1 MIWLAVV
8 ALLIAAVTAWYLAR
22 PLARGIVT
30 DDRERRNQLQQLRD
44 RLLVQLDELDV
55 EEGDRNID
63 TAVLSD
69 ERNRLEAELAAVL
82 HELETPKEKKKK
94 KQAKAESRRA
104 WAIALAVFGIVLPLS
119 AAGLY
124 ALYQRPVLAYLSNPE
139 APADASVP
147 PMVMEMIVRLENR
160 LAEQPDD
167 ADGWFRLARA
177 YAVLGRADAAS
188 AAYAQAYKLTPDNPE
203 LVAEYAT
210 FLYEG
215 DPQNTGGQVFGLF
228 SRLHKLDPE
237 NRDALWFLGFAA
249 YQKGDHKQALSYW
262 DRLLKSL
269 PADSPEAEH
278 MRAIISKTRGKLA
291 GKRS

>member
-8 ALLIAAVTAWYLAR
+8 ALVIAAATAWYLAR
-22 PLARGIVT
+22 PLARVVVM

-63 TAVLSD
+63 TTVLTD

-82 HELETPKEKKKK
+82 RELETPMEGRKKKK
-94 KQAKAESRRA
+94 AVAASRRG
-104 WAIALAVFGIVLPLS
+104 WVVALVMFGLVLPLS

-124 ALYQRPVLAYLSNPE
+124 ALYQRPILAFLANPE
-139 APADASVP
+139 AVANPSMP
-147 PMVMEMIVRLENR
+147 PDVMKMVARLEDR
-160 LAEQPDD
+160 LAGQPDD
-167 ADGWFRLARA
+167 ADGWHRLGRA
-177 YAVLGRADAAS
+177 YAVLGQGEAAS
-188 AAYAQAYKLTPDNPE
+188 AAYARAYKLAPDNPE
-203 LVAEYAT
+203 LVAEYAA
-210 FLYEG
+210 FLYES

-228 SRLHKLDPE
+228 SRLHQLDPE

-249 YQKGDHKQALSYW
+249 YQKGDHKQALGYW

-269 PADSPEAEH
+269 PAESPEAEH
-278 MRAIISKTRGKLA
+278 MRAIIAKTRQQLGK
-291 GKRS
+291 K

>member
-8 ALLIAAVTAWYLAR
+8 ALLIASATAWYLAR
-22 PLARGIVT
+22 PLAHAVVT
-30 DDRERRNQLQQLRD
+30 DDRERQHQLQQLRD

-63 TAVLSD
+63 TAILAD
-69 ERNRLEAELAAVL
+69 ERTRLEAELARVL
-82 HELETPKEKKKK
+82 RELEAPKSKSRKKKA
-94 KQAKAESRRA
+94 QQESRRA

-139 APADASVP
+139 TPADTSVP
-147 PMVMEMIVRLENR
+147 PMVMEMIARLEER
-160 LAEQPDD
+160 LSGQPDD
-167 ADGWFRLARA
+167 ADGWFRLGRA
-177 YAVLGRADAAS
+177 YAVLGRVEAAS
-188 AAYAQAYKLTPDNPE
+188 AAYARAYKLTPDNPE

-215 DPQNTGGQVFGLF
+215 DPQNTVGQVFGLF

-237 NRDALWFLGFAA
+237 NRNALWFLGFAA
-249 YQKGDHKQALSYW
+249 YQKGDHQQALGYW

-278 MRAIISKTRGKLA
+278 MRAIIAETRQPLGK
-291 GKRS
+291 K

>member
-1 MIWLAVV
+1 MIWLAAV
-8 ALLIAAVTAWYLAR
+8 ALLIAAATAWYLAR
-22 PLARGIVT
+22 PLARVVAT
-30 DDRERRNQLQQLRD
+30 DGRERQNQLQQLRD
-44 RLLVQLDELDV
+44 RLMVQLDELDV

-63 TAVLSD
+63 ATVLSD

-82 HELETPKEKKKK
+82 HELQTPKEGRKKKK
-94 KQAKAESRRA
+94 AVAASRRG
-104 WAIALAVFGIVLPLS
+104 WAIALALFAIVLPLS

-139 APADASVP
+139 APAEGSVP
-147 PMVMEMIVRLENR
+147 PMVREMIARLESR
-160 LAEQPDD
+160 LAGQPDD
-167 ADGWFRLARA
+167 ADGWHRLGRA
-177 YAVLGRADAAS
+177 YAVLGQGEAAN
-188 AAYAQAYKLTPDNPE
+188 AAYARAYKLTPDNPE
-203 LVAEYAT
+203 LVAEYAA

-228 SRLHKLDPE
+228 SRLHQLDPE

-249 YQKGDHKQALSYW
+249 YQKGDHKQALGYW

-278 MRAIISKTRGKLA
+278 MRAIIAKTRQQLGKN
-291 GKRS
+291 

>member
-8 ALLIAAVTAWYLAR
+8 ALLIAAATAWYLAR
-22 PLARGIVT
+22 PLARSIVT
-30 DDRERRNQLQQLRD
+30 DDRERQNQLQQLRD

-63 TAVLSD
+63 TTVLSD

-82 HELETPKEKKKK
+82 HELETPKGKKKK
-94 KQAKAESRRA
+94 KKAKAESRRG
-104 WAIALAVFGIVLPLS
+104 WAIALAIFGVVLPLS

-124 ALYQRPVLAYLSNPE
+124 ALNQRPILAYLSNPQ
-139 APADASVP
+139 APADTSVP
-147 PMVMEMIVRLENR
+147 PMVMEMIARLENR

-167 ADGWFRLARA
+167 ADGWHRLGRA
-177 YAVLGRADAAS
+177 YAVLGRSEAAN
-188 AAYAQAYKLTPDNPE
+188 AAYARAYNLTPDNPQ
-203 LVAEYAT
+203 LVAEYAA

-228 SRLHKLDPE
+228 SHLFKLDPE
-237 NRDALWFLGFAA
+237 NRDALWFLGYAA
-249 YQKGDHKQALSYW
+249 YQKADYKKALGYW
-262 DRLLKSL
+262 DRLLKAL

-278 MRAIISKTRGKLA
+278 MRAITAKTRQQLGK
-291 GKRS
+291 K

>member
-1 MIWLAVV
+1 MIWLAAV
-8 ALLIAAVTAWYLAR
+8 ALLIAAATAWYLAR
-22 PLARGIVT
+22 PLARVVVT
-30 DDRERRNQLQQLRD
+30 DDRERQNQLQQLRD

-63 TAVLSD
+63 TTVLSD
-69 ERNRLEAELAAVL
+69 EHNRLEAELAAVL
-82 HELETPKEKKKK
+82 RELETPKEKKKK
-94 KQAKAESRRA
+94 KTAKVESRRA
-104 WAIALAVFGIVLPLS
+104 WAIALAVFGIILPLS

-139 APADASVP
+139 APADASMP
-147 PMVMEMIVRLENR
+147 PDVMKMVERLEKR

-167 ADGWFRLARA
+167 AAGWFRLGRT
-177 YAVLGRADAAS
+177 YAVLGRGEAAN
-188 AAYAQAYKLTPDNPE
+188 AAYARAYKLTPDNPE
-203 LVAEYAT
+203 LVAEYAV
-210 FLYEG
+210 FLYQG

-228 SRLHKLDPE
+228 SRLHQLDPE

-249 YQKGDHKQALSYW
+249 HQKGDHKQALGYW

-278 MRAIISKTRGKLA
+278 MRAIISKTRQQLGK
-291 GKRS
+291 K

>member
-8 ALLIAAVTAWYLAR
+8 ALLIAFATAWYLAR
-22 PLARGIVT
+22 PLAQAVMT
-30 DDRERRNQLQQLRD
+30 DDRERQHQLQQLRD

-63 TAVLSD
+63 TAVLAD
-69 ERNRLEAELAAVL
+69 ERNRLEAELARVL
-82 HELETPKEKKKK
+82 REMEPPKSKGRKKKT
-94 KQAKAESRRA
+94 QQESRRA
-104 WAIALAVFGIVLPLS
+104 WAVALAVFGIVLPLS

-147 PMVMEMIVRLENR
+147 PMVMEMIARLEER
-160 LAEQPDD
+160 LSEQPDD
-167 ADGWFRLARA
+167 ADGWFRLGRA
-177 YAVLGRADAAS
+177 YAVLGRGEAAN

-203 LVAEYAT
+203 LVAEYAA

-228 SRLHKLDPE
+228 SRLHQLDPE

-249 YQKGDHKQALSYW
+249 HQKGDLKQALGYW
-262 DRLLKSL
+262 ERLLKSL

-278 MRAIISKTRGKLA
+278 MRAIIAKIRGNAAK
-291 GKRS
+291 K

>member
-8 ALLIAAVTAWYLAR
+8 ALLIAFVTAWYLAR
-22 PLARGIVT
+22 PLAQAVMT
-30 DDRERRNQLQQLRD
+30 DDRERQHQLQQLRD

-63 TAVLSD
+63 TAVLAD
-69 ERNRLEAELAAVL
+69 ERNRLEAELARVL
-82 HELETPKEKKKK
+82 RELEPPKSKGRKKKT
-94 KQAKAESRRA
+94 QQGSRRA
-104 WAIALAVFGIVLPLS
+104 WAVALAVFGIVLPLS

-147 PMVMEMIVRLENR
+147 PMVMEMIARLEER
-160 LAEQPDD
+160 LSEQPDD
-167 ADGWFRLARA
+167 ADGWFRLGRA
-177 YAVLGRADAAS
+177 YAVLGRGEAAN
-188 AAYAQAYKLTPDNPE
+188 AAYAHAYKLTPDNPE
-203 LVAEYAT
+203 LVAEYAA
-210 FLYEG
+210 FLYEA

-228 SRLHKLDPE
+228 SRLHQLDPE

-249 YQKGDHKQALSYW
+249 HQKGDLKQALGYW
-262 DRLLKSL
+262 ERLLKSL

-278 MRAIISKTRGKLA
+278 MRAIIAKIRGNAAK
-291 GKRS
+291 K

>member
-8 ALLIAAVTAWYLAR
+8 ALLIAAATAWYLAR
-22 PLARGIVT
+22 PLAHAVVT

-63 TAVLSD
+63 TAVLGD

-82 HELETPKEKKKK
+82 HELETSKEKKKK
-94 KQAKAESRRA
+94 KSAKAESRRG

-124 ALYQRPVLAYLSNPE
+124 ALNQRPVLAYLANPE

-147 PMVMEMIVRLENR
+147 PMVMEMIARLEKR

-167 ADGWFRLARA
+167 AAGWHRLGRA
-177 YAVLGRADAAS
+177 YAVLGRGEAAS
-188 AAYAQAYKLTPDNPE
+188 AAYARAYKLTPDDPQV
-203 LVAEYAT
+203 VAEYAV
-210 FLYEG
+210 FLYQG
-215 DPQNTGGQVFGLF
+215 DPENTGGQVFGLF
-228 SRLHKLDPE
+228 SHLLKLDPE

-249 YQKGDHKQALSYW
+249 YQKGDHKQALGYW

-278 MRAIISKTRGKLA
+278 MRAIIAKTRQQLGK
-291 GKRS
+291 K

>member
-8 ALLIAAVTAWYLAR
+8 ALLIAAATAWYLAR
-22 PLARGIVT
+22 PLAHVVVM
-30 DDRERRNQLQQLRD
+30 DDRERQNQLQQLRD

-63 TAVLSD
+63 TAVLAD

-82 HELETPKEKKKK
+82 HELETPKGTNKKKK
-94 KQAKAESRRA
+94 AKAESRRG
-104 WAIALAVFGIVLPLS
+104 WAIALVVLGVVLPLS
-119 AAGLY
+119 ATGLY
-124 ALYQRPVLAYLSNPE
+124 ALNQRPILAYLANPE
-139 APADASVP
+139 APADTSVP
-147 PMVMEMIVRLENR
+147 PMVMEMIARLENR
-160 LAEQPDD
+160 LAEKPDD
-167 ADGWFRLARA
+167 ADGWHRLGRA
-177 YAVLGRADAAS
+177 YAVLDRGEAAS
-188 AAYAQAYKLTPDNPE
+188 AAYARAYKLTPDNPE
-203 LVAEYAT
+203 LVAEYAA

-228 SRLHKLDPE
+228 SRLHQLDPE

-249 YQKGDHKQALSYW
+249 YQKGDHKQALGYW

-278 MRAIISKTRGKLA
+278 MRAITAKTRQQLGK
-291 GKRS
+291 K

>member
-8 ALLIAAVTAWYLAR
+8 ALLIAAATAWYLAR
-22 PLARGIVT
+22 PLAYAVVT
-30 DDRERRNQLQQLRD
+30 DDRERQHQLQQLRD
-44 RLLVQLDELDV
+44 RLLVQLNELDV

-63 TAVLSD
+63 TAVLAD
-69 ERNRLEAELAAVL
+69 ERNRLEAELARVL
-82 HELETPKEKKKK
+82 RELESPKSKGRKKKT
-94 KQAKAESRRA
+94 QQESRRA
-104 WAIALAVFGIVLPLS
+104 WVIALAVFGIVLPLS

-147 PMVMEMIVRLENR
+147 PMVMEMIARLEER
-160 LAEQPDD
+160 LSGQPDD
-167 ADGWFRLARA
+167 ADGWFRLGRA
-177 YAVLGRADAAS
+177 YAVLGRGEAAN
-188 AAYAQAYKLTPDNPE
+188 AAYARAYKLTPDNPE
-203 LVAEYAT
+203 LVAEYAA

-215 DPQNTGGQVFGLF
+215 DPQNTSGQVFGLF

-249 YQKGDHKQALSYW
+249 YQKGDHKQALGYW

-278 MRAIISKTRGKLA
+278 MRAIIAKTRQQLGK
-291 GKRS
+291 K